1 MFYYGFDWTYLYLIL
16 PVMLIAMW
24 AQFNVKGTFDK
35 FSQVQSSR
43 GYTGA
48 QAARK
53 ILDSNGLTHVK
64 VEHVGGHLSD
74 HFDPKSNV
82 IRLSD
87 SVYGSASLAAIGV
100 AAHEAGHAVQHAQ
113 GYAPIKLRNAFVPIA
128 NFGSGLSMPLFLLGM
143 VFSWGPLM
151 YAGIILFGATAI
163 FQLLTLPVEF
173 NASSRAVSVLASD
186 HFVEGNEING
196 VKKVLN
202 AAALTYVAALL
213 TSLAHLFRLIIL
225 AKRRDNR

>member
-24 AQFNVKGTFDK
+24 AQFNVSSTFNK
-35 FSQVQSSR
+35 FSKVDSAR
-43 GYTGA
+43 GYTGE

-53 ILDSNGLTHVK
+53 ILDSHGLS
-64 VEHVGGHLSD
+64 HVGVEFISGHLND
-74 HFDPKSNV
+74 HFDPRANV
-82 IRLSD
+82 IRLSG
-87 SVYGSASLAAIGV
+87 SVHGSSSLAAIGV

-113 GYAPIKLRNAFVPIA
+113 GYAPIKIRNAFVPIA
-128 NFGSGLSMPLFLLGM
+128 NIGSGLSIPLFLLGM

-151 YAGIILFGATAI
+151 YAGIILFGAVAL

-173 NASSRAVSVLASD
+173 NASARAVSVLAND
-186 HFVEGNEING
+186 HFVEGDEING

-213 TSLAHLFRLIIL
+213 TSLAQLLRLVIL
-225 AKRRDNR
+225 AKRRDDR